1 MTTLAPPRASIGRHA
16 VRLVLLTALLC
27 FCAILIALVG
37 YWHLIPASIKPTLR
51 ALTPLVWLLLA
62 WLTSLKPAFKPYRPV
77 FMAFFGVSLGIWLT
91 SLVGAWPLRRL
102 GLNPDTSLLG
112 LAAAKVFEVAPITTA
127 ILLVNRL
134 EGGSLGRL
142 LLRRGKLGLSLVLGL
157 ALGAVLFALF
167 LAMGGWEAIVYAG
180 LARLLAA
187 IPLILMFALSN
198 AFMEE
203 LWFRGSF
210 LPRFQE
216 VLASGAALAATTLA
230 FGAMHGGADYTSGL
244 QLLQYVGSALV
255 LGLGCGWIAQRTQ
268 TLWGSV
274 LAHTIGDV
282 CVVLG
287 FFYTLL

>member
-1 MTTLAPPRASIGRHA
+1 MGRHP
-16 VRLVLLTALLC
+16 VRLVLLTAFFC
-27 FCAILIALVG
+27 CCAILIALVG
-37 YWHLIPASIKPTLR
+37 YWHLIPASIKPALR
-51 ALTPLVWLLLA
+51 ALAPLVWLAFAAL
-62 WLTSLKPAFKPYRPV
+62 SGLKPAFKPYRPV
-77 FMAFFGVSLGIWLT
+77 FMAFFGVSLGIWLS
-91 SLVGAWPLRRL
+91 SLVGAWPLRRM

-112 LAAAKVFEVAPITTA
+112 LAVGKLSEVLPIVAA

-134 EGGSLGRL
+134 EGGGPGRL

-157 ALGAVLFALF
+157 ALGALLFALF
-167 LAMGGWEAIVYAG
+167 LAMGGWEAIAYVG
-180 LARLLAA
+180 PARLVAA
-187 IPLILMFALSN
+187 TPLILVFVLSN

-210 LPRFQE
+210 LSRFQE
-216 VLASGAALAATTLA
+216 VLGPGAALAATTVA
-230 FGAMHGGADYTSGL
+230 FGVMHGVADYTSGL

-274 LAHTIGDV
+274 LAHAIGDV

-287 FFYTLL
+287 FFYALL

>member
-1 MTTLAPPRASIGRHA
+1 MTTLASPRPAMNRHA
-16 VRLVLLTALLC
+16 VRLVLLTALFC
-27 FCAILIALVG
+27 FCAILIAVVG
-37 YWHLIPASIKPTLR
+37 YWHLIPPNIKPALR
-51 ALTPLVWLLLA
+51 VLAPLAWLALA
-62 WLTSLKPAFKPYRPV
+62 WLTGLKAASRPYRAV

-91 SLVGAWPLRRL
+91 SLVGALPLRWL

-112 LAAAKVFEVAPITTA
+112 LAVGKVSEVLPIIAA

-134 EGGSLGRL
+134 EGGAPGRL
-142 LLRRGKLGLSLVLGL
+142 LLQKGKLRLSLALGL

-167 LAMGGWEAIVYAG
+167 LAMGGWEAIAYVGAP
-180 LARLLAA
+180 RLLAA
-187 IPLILMFALSN
+187 TPLILVFALSN

-210 LPRFQE
+210 LPRFEE
-216 VLASGAALAATTLA
+216 VLGRGAALAATTLA
-230 FGAMHGGADYTSGL
+230 FGVMHGAADYTSGP
-244 QLLQYVGSALV
+244 QLFQYVGSALV
-255 LGLGCGWIAQRTQ
+255 LGLGCGWIAQRTR

-287 FFYTLL
+287 FFYVLL